1 MDARASDIN
10 EAMKVAA
17 AKAIADLIS
26 EDELSADYIIVPAF
40 DPRVGTAVAE
50 AVQQAAVDSGVAR
63 HNV

>member
-1 MDARASDIN
+1 
-10 EAMKVAA
+10 MKVAA
-17 AKAIADLIS
+17 AKAIADLIG
-26 EDELSADYIIVPAF
+26 EDERSADYIIVPAF